1 MAGSKNNWQEGQLK
15 NGEEPGQSFV
25 WRFAHIPMDD
35 KSRAKGFT
43 SLEDLFG
50 YLQGQLIQGRDRH
63 KTNKQLRVQTAGMK
77 SLIPMFG
84 GNNFGLPQI
93 IY

>member
-35 KSRAKGFT
+35 KSRAKGFA
-43 SLEDLFG
+43 SLEDLFS
-50 YLQGQLIQGRDRH
+50 YLHGHLIQGRSPATGS
-63 KTNKQLRVQTAGMK
+63 KPPLLEIFTTKEENAT
-77 SLIPMFG
+77 
-84 GNNFGLPQI
+84 
-93 IY
+93 